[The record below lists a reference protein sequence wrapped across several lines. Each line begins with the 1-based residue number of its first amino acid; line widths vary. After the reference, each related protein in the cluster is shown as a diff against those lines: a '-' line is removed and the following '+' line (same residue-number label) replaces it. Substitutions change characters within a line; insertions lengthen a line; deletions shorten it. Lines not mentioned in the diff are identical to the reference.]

1 MIVLGILLLLLGLA
15 IAVFV
20 LLSGVPPT
28 AESELA
34 LELFG
39 LRVETSAVVMFAL
52 GALSLL
58 LLELGILAARSG
70 ARKSAKRRSEL
81 QRLRRVEQEVQTR
94 QAAQAQR
101 NAEVAPPAAAPF
113 ARRDTTAEARRDGD
127 PDGDRSDTGEG
138 ADRDRSAGEGA
149 TAADRD
155 RTTDR
160 DNT

>member
-20 LLSGVPPT
+20 LLSGIPPT
-28 AESELA
+28 AESEVA

-39 LRVETSAVVMFAL
+39 LRVETSAIVVFVL

-58 LLELGILAARSG
+58 LIELGILAARSG
-70 ARKSAKRRSEL
+70 ARKAAKRRAEL

-94 QAAQAQR
+94 QATQAQR
-101 NAEVAPPAAAPF
+101 NAEVSPAPATPAPF
-113 ARRDTTAEARRDGD
+113 ARRDTTSDTRVDAHDTDSG
-127 PDGDRSDTGEG
+127 GDRSDP
-138 ADRDRSAGEGA
+138 GEGA

-155 RTTDR
+155 
-160 DNT
+160 NS